1 MVIQGIL
8 YSTSRVRFNQLR
20 CACSKIVW
28 LSCTKLM
35 RNHLLFG
42 KKRQSPAWT
51 VTNDQGTSET
61 FGYFNKSTE
70 CTFNREYPPTI
81 WGGSHA
87 LYILSSYLYS
97 IIFHSFVPLYK
108 QLIALKASLWRILL
122 VPPPLIHKS
131 TSTSRSF
138 KRPQVRGGMT
148 VTSFHMGVGNSET
161 TYRLLPSSW

>member
-1 MVIQGIL
+1 MLLASGYVVVQFYPWFNFSFLSFVNHYHTLPYPETKENKIWTKDKIEPQQLYQGVL

-61 FGYFNKSTE
+61 FGYFNKSTAW
-70 CTFNREYPPTI
+70 TFNREYPPTI

-108 QLIALKASLWRILL
+108 QLIAL
-122 VPPPLIHKS
+122 
-131 TSTSRSF
+131 
-138 KRPQVRGGMT
+138 
-148 VTSFHMGVGNSET
+148 
-161 TYRLLPSSW
+161 